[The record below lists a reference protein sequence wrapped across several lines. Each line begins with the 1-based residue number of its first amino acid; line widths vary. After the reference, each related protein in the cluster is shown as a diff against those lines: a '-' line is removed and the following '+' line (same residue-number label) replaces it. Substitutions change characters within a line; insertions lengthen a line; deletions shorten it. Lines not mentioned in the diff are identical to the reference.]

1 VFQTP
6 KRTLGFDIG
15 TKRTGIALADESMT
29 LASPVT
35 HIEVT
40 SKNDWIK
47 KVLSFL
53 EQYEIE
59 QIVVGLPLNHEGE
72 EGQDADRIRQY
83 IALLRE
89 KTSFPVIEW
98 DERFTTVQA
107 ERYLISANVSRKNR
121 KQVVDK
127 IAACIMLQSYL
138 DHLQFKRESPEPW
151 HDK

>member
-1 VFQTP
+1 
-6 KRTLGFDIG
+6 
-15 TKRTGIALADESMT
+15 MT

-40 SKNDWIK
+40 GQNDWIK
-47 KVLSFL
+47 KVLLFL
-53 EQYEIE
+53 ESYEVE
-59 QIVVGLPLNHEGE
+59 QIVVGLPLNHHGE
-72 EGQDADRIRQY
+72 DGQDAERIRKY

-127 IAACIMLQSYL
+127 IAASIMLQSYL

-151 HDK
+151 PDK